1 MKTATEY
8 WKTFRSR
15 HSGGCRNPVYFWMPD
30 RVRHDELFTGR
41 NKSAAGLS
49 AAPLLLALL
58 LAISPGMAGAADQPL
73 RLQELIDE
81 CLKNSPEL
89 RAFESKVEA
98 AKYRIPQAKSLPDP
112 MFMFGYQ
119 NEGFRRITIGE
130 EPQAMGMF
138 GLSQMFFFPGKRDLK
153 AEMAARDAEGLA
165 ALYSAAKL
173 RFAARVKELYYD
185 LFLANKTI
193 DILQERAD
201 LFSRV
206 EDAAT
211 ARYASGM
218 GSQQEVVMA
227 QTEKYMLLEREEMQK
242 QKIEAAQG
250 MLNTT
255 MGRDVNHQV
264 GRPAETSQTPLSL
277 TLDES
282 LSLAKERSP
291 EVKAKEKM
299 IQGAQAKVKMA
310 KKEYYPDVTL
320 SAGYFPKTNGLL
332 DMYSLTA
339 TINLPIFYK
348 TKQQQAVLEANASLS
363 EARQELQATE
373 YMLAS
378 AVRDSYSMAKT
389 AGRLMA
395 LYRDGLIPKAQ
406 QDVQLGLSGYVA
418 GKTEALT
425 VTTRLKALLDIEL
438 LYWAQYTER
447 EKAIARL
454 EALTTTTG
462 AAAGGTK

>member
-1 MKTATEY
+1 
-8 WKTFRSR
+8 
-15 HSGGCRNPVYFWMPD
+15 
-30 RVRHDELFTGR
+30 
-41 NKSAAGLS
+41 
-49 AAPLLLALL
+49 
-58 LAISPGMAGAADQPL
+58 
-73 RLQELIDE
+73 
-81 CLKNSPEL
+81 
-89 RAFESKVEA
+89 
-98 AKYRIPQAKSLPDP
+98 
-112 MFMFGYQ
+112 
-119 NEGFRRITIGE
+119 
-130 EPQAMGMF
+130 
-138 GLSQMFFFPGKRDLK
+138 
-153 AEMAARDAEGLA
+153 
-165 ALYSAAKL
+165 
-173 RFAARVKELYYD
+173 
-185 LFLANKTI
+185 
-193 DILQERAD
+193 
-201 LFSRV
+201 
-206 EDAAT
+206 
-211 ARYASGM
+211 
-218 GSQQEVVMA
+218 MA

>member
-1 MKTATEY
+1 
-8 WKTFRSR
+8 
-15 HSGGCRNPVYFWMPD
+15 
-30 RVRHDELFTGR
+30 
-41 NKSAAGLS
+41 
-49 AAPLLLALL
+49 
-58 LAISPGMAGAADQPL
+58 
-73 RLQELIDE
+73 
-81 CLKNSPEL
+81 
-89 RAFESKVEA
+89 
-98 AKYRIPQAKSLPDP
+98 
-112 MFMFGYQ
+112 
-119 NEGFRRITIGE
+119 
-130 EPQAMGMF
+130 
-138 GLSQMFFFPGKRDLK
+138 
-153 AEMAARDAEGLA
+153 MAARDAEGLA